1 MLLKIGAQI
10 GLQMLLLIKMI
21 GLHWLKPQAMLLKHW
36 CTNWCTNVAA
46 VDEYNWFVLV
56 IFSGQ
61 GYSNIE

>member
-36 CTNWCTNVAA
+36 CTNWSTNAA
-46 VDEYNWFVLV
+46 VD
-56 IFSGQ
+56 
-61 GYSNIE
+61 